1 MTGAPWAHHGRVMG
15 ASWADDRC
23 AIGVSADR
31 RLSASDQPAKLDG
44 FVAVAR
50 SALGAKF
57 FLAL

>member
-1 MTGAPWAHHGRVMG
+1 MG